1 MKRFMIVGAFALLAG
16 EQALAADL
24 PPPAP
29 MPRAPAVYVPAPIP
43 VYTWTGFYIGG
54 NVGVGWQQGN
64 LGDPLGNSFATG
76 NSIKGLGGGQVG
88 VNYEFYNGV
97 VVGAEAMFDWRFNN
111 NNTMTTTLPASGVPA
126 GPASITVNNQ
136 WLTTATG
143 KLGYAW
149 DRVMVY
155 AKAGGAWVGSS
166 NPTIAVDGFGT
177 VNPSLSNSNWGWT
190 VGAGAEYAFFGGWSA
205 RIEYD
210 YIGLTNQT
218 FTVPA
223 GGGVASPRPISSP
236 STTATSRWSPPAS
249 TTSSAAGAGNI
260 SPPFG

>member
-1 MKRFMIVGAFALLAG
+1 MKRIALAVIAFGTMAG
-16 EQALAADL
+16 SAALAADL
-24 PPPAP
+24 PPPAL
-29 MPRAPAVYVPAPIP
+29 PRAPAVYIPAPIP
-43 VYTWTGFYIGG
+43 VYNWTGFYIGG
-54 NVGVGWQQGN
+54 NAGVGWQQGN
-64 LGDPLGNSFATG
+64 LGDGFGNTFPTD

-88 VNYEFYNGV
+88 VNYEFHTGV

-111 NNTMTTTLPASGVPA
+111 NNSSTITLNGLGGTPA

-149 DRVMVY
+149 DQVMVY
-155 AKAGGAWVGSS
+155 AKGGGAWVGSS
-166 NPTIAVDGFGT
+166 NPTFVTTAGSFS
-177 VNPSLSNSNWGWT
+177 PSLSNSNWGWT
-190 VGAGAEYAFFGGWSA
+190 VGAGAEYAFYSGWSA

-223 GGGVASPRPISSP
+223 GTAGFNLADQFTFNNRNINMVTAGINYRFNWGGPVVAKY
-236 STTATSRWSPPAS
+236 
-249 TTSSAAGAGNI
+249 
-260 SPPFG
+260 

>member
-1 MKRFMIVGAFALLAG
+1 MKRIALGVIAFSTVVGSA
-16 EQALAADL
+16 ALAADL

-29 MPRAPAVYVPAPIP
+29 MPRAPAVYIPAPIP
-43 VYTWTGFYIGG
+43 LYNWTGFYIGG
-54 NVGVGWQQGN
+54 NAGVGWQQGSFN
-64 LGDPLGNSFATG
+64 DPLGNTFSAP

-97 VVGAEAMFDWRFNN
+97 VIGAEAMFDWRFNN
-111 NNTMTTTLPASGVPA
+111 NNTITSTSANASLTT
-126 GPASITVNNQ
+126 NNQ

-155 AKAGGAWVGSS
+155 GKGGGAWIGANNSTVTDLTNGASIS
-166 NPTIAVDGFGT
+166 GPT
-177 VNPSLSNSNWGWT
+177 SNWGWT
-190 VGAGAEYAFFGGWSA
+190 VGAGAEYAFYGGWSA

-218 FTVPA
+218 FTVPSPSPFSVLPA
-223 GGGVASPRPISSP
+223 GDQFTGSGRNIQMVTGGINYKFGGG
-236 STTATSRWSPPAS
+236 WW
-249 TTSSAAGAGNI
+249 
-260 SPPFG
+260 